1 MYYGFISRAILTF
14 ITVCFSTQLF
24 SAMSFIAGAGQP
36 AVGFP
41 EGSTYQGV
49 INASMGPSGHVAF
62 TGSADSTNAVW
73 SGLPGQLK
81 VIIQENESPVGFPSN
96 VLFESSHVH
105 FNSGSIP
112 IVTKSGSVGFTATLK
127 GAVGRN
133 TVGVFAHV
141 GGSTRG
147 IIKSGDQ
154 APGFPPGSTIN
165 IDSSNSILAFTDA
178 GMLISTIVLD
188 SQTGFRPAL
197 YFYDFNKFDVIS
209 IPSSIAGNCQFGPLV
224 GSEGASIN
232 QSGEVIFSSIL
243 VELEDDGCPMTSGV
257 FKWANGNTTILQ
269 AGNGAGPS
277 SQDVLVPGMND
288 THFSLHIN
296 QSTSNDQ
303 GDVTFSANLASTS
316 ERVVNSVWVKSGSS
330 SPKLLALA
338 GESLAKNPNDIISDN
353 GINSI
358 VNTNLS
364 DNGFSLLQVATGSFG
379 AFSSSLLFGK
389 PREQPYTSLDQIGES
404 HLTVVSRLNEQSP
417 GFGSASFFSEFTGM
431 AINRSG
437 QFIFSATVDDA
448 IDGSR
453 SSTVYRGDS
462 STPSPELVI
471 KSGMQV
477 NLFNTSFLVNNVA
490 SIVSLRL
497 DHFEAAL
504 STSGGERTLF
514 SDNGDILISAS
525 MTEDNTNNQISG
537 FFLITNGDV
546 SNEINNEARIFS
558 LAEQKLPNLFA
569 PANSPDQTAEGFL
582 FRYYP
587 TTNTYI
593 GIKAGEVFVLGEPF
607 GPDVLKVGTIPS
619 VLGLLENR

>member
-1 MYYGFISRAILTF
+1 MHYGHLSKTILTF
-14 ITVCFSTQLF
+14 ITFCFSTQLF
-24 SAMSFIAGAGQP
+24 SAMSIIAGAGP

-49 INASMGPSGHVAF
+49 IVASMGPSGHVAF

-81 VIIQENESPVGFPSN
+81 VIIKENESPASFPAN
-96 VLFESSHVH
+96 VLFESGTV
-105 FNSGSIP
+105 P
-112 IVTKSGSVGFTATLK
+112 IVTQSGSVGFTAKLK
-127 GAVGRN
+127 GAVDNG
-133 TVGVFAHV
+133 TVGVLAYV
-141 GGSTRG
+141 GGSIKG
-147 IIKSGDQ
+147 VIKSGDQ

-165 IDSSNSILAFTDA
+165 IDSSSSIRAFTDA
-178 GMLISTIVLD
+178 GMLIYTIVLD

-197 YFYDFNKFDVIS
+197 YFYDFNKFNVIS
-209 IPSSIAGNCQFGPLV
+209 IPSSLAEHCQFSELV
-224 GSEGASIN
+224 GLDGASIN

-288 THFSLHIN
+288 TYFSLFIG

-330 SPKLLALA
+330 SPKLLAIA
-338 GESLAKNPNDIISDN
+338 GESLANNPNDIISDS
-353 GINSI
+353 SI
-358 VNTNLS
+358 DSIINTNLS
-364 DNGFSLLQVATGSFG
+364 DNGFSLLQVETGSFG
-379 AFSSSLLFGK
+379 AFSSSLLIGK
-389 PREQPYTSLDQIGES
+389 PREQPYISLDQIGES
-404 HLTVVSRLNEQSP
+404 HLTVVSQLNEQPP
-417 GFGSASFFSEFTGM
+417 GFGATSFFSAFTGM
-431 AINRSG
+431 AINRPG

-448 IDGSR
+448 SDGNR

-462 STPSPELVI
+462 GNPSPELVI

-477 NLFNTSFLVNNVA
+477 NLLNTSFLVDNVA
-490 SIVSLRL
+490 SIASLGSNRL
-497 DHFEAAL
+497 EAAF
-504 STSGGERTLF
+504 STSGGQKTLF

-525 MTEDNTNNQISG
+525 MTELNTNNQISG

-546 SNEINNEARIFS
+546 NNEINNEARIFS
-558 LAEQKLPNLFA
+558 LAEQKFANLFA
-569 PANSPDQTAEGFL
+569 PANPPDQTAEGFL
-582 FRYYP
+582 FRFYP

-593 GIKAGEVFVLGEPF
+593 GIKADEVFVLGDPF
-607 GPDVLKVGTIPS
+607 GPDVMKVGTIPS
-619 VLGLLENR
+619 VLELLENR